1 MRQIVINKSLFE
13 DVLRTNSQC
22 DTFCAII
29 NCALVKLHEGAELYA
44 CLRTDGGEPC
54 KLYVAD
60 CAETVAK
67 SISPDESEWI
77 EAVGDVGNVTI
88 YHCKKNKS
96 QIVEKNAVFSG
107 IETPKMTT
115 ALCDTMEKFSAEEN
129 KIHIIKHEKKYTD
142 NVCRAFQKR
151 SVLDLS
157 SIDSRGVDIVFFDGA
172 DKLIEKLLYSGCRE
186 LTVFLKNQD
195 RSESIVRDLDKL
207 SGRAPF
213 SNTITVVVG
222 DEHPRKSPSKI
233 LVGHAIDIDSRAST
247 RIFFSTNFAEGEG
260 IGISVGQNTENMIP
274 DEANCK
280 LKPYAI
286 HYITSIMSELI
297 LKATTSQ
304 STSARRLF
312 KVNAKSL
319 KTVTIIKEN

>member
-13 DVLRTNSQC
+13 DVLRINSQC

-29 NCALVKLHEGAELYA
+29 NCSLVKLHEGAELYA
-44 CLRTDGGEPC
+44 CLRTDGGESC

-60 CAETVAK
+60 CTETVEK
-67 SISPDESEWI
+67 SIFPNENEWI
-77 EAVGDVGNVTI
+77 EAVGDVENLTI
-88 YHCKKNKS
+88 NYCKKSKS
-96 QIVEKNAVFSG
+96 QIVEKTAVFSG
-107 IETPKMTT
+107 VETPKMAT
-115 ALCDTMEKFSAEEN
+115 ALCDTMEKLSVDGN
-129 KIHIIKHEKKYTD
+129 KILIIKHEKKYTD
-142 NVCRAFQKR
+142 NVRRAFQKR

-157 SIDSRGVDIVFFDGA
+157 SIDSRGVDIVYFDGA
-172 DKLIEKLLYSGCRE
+172 TKLIEKLLYSGCRE
-186 LTVFLKNQD
+186 LTVFLKSQN

-207 SGRAPF
+207 SRKAPF
-213 SNTITVVVG
+213 SNTITVVVS
-222 DEHPRKSPSKI
+222 DEHSRKSPSKI
-233 LVGHAIDIDSRAST
+233 LVGHARDIDSRAST
-247 RIFFSTNFAEGEG
+247 RIFFSTNYAEGDG
-260 IGISVGQNTENMIP
+260 FSISVGQNTENTIP

-319 KTVTIIKEN
+319 KTETIIKEN